1 MAAITCRFVRPDKLL
16 YEGTVKSL
24 VLQTPT
30 GELGVWPGHAAEICA
45 LGDGVVRLN
54 LTDAEGG
61 GVRRVVI
68 SGGYAEINGNV
79 VIVLADHARDVDDI
93 EPDVVRETRE
103 KAFDAKNA
111 LDEGDNRLA
120 YYDNKIKWCN
130 LLLKTAGDTV
140 GEAPEAPRQ

>member
-16 YEGTVKSL
+16 YEGKVKSL

-45 LGDGVVRLN
+45 LGDGVVRLHPV
-54 LTDAEGG
+54 DPAEGEE
-61 GVRRVVI
+61 RRVVI
-68 SGGYAEINGNV
+68 SGGYAEISGNV
-79 VIVLADHARDVDDI
+79 VIILADHAREVNDI

-103 KAFDAKNA
+103 KAFDAKKG
-111 LDEGDNRLA
+111 LDPDDHRRA

-130 LLLKTAGDTV
+130 LLLKTAGVTA
-140 GEAPEAPRQ
+140 EATPQE

>member
-16 YEGTVKSL
+16 YEGKVKSL

-45 LGDGVVRLN
+45 LGDGVVRLHQ
-54 LTDAEGG
+54 LDEDGG
-61 GVRRVVI
+61 GERRVVI
-68 SGGYAEINGNV
+68 SGGYAEINANV
-79 VIVLADHARDVDDI
+79 VIILADHARDVDDI

-103 KAFDAKNA
+103 KAFAAKRD
-111 LDEGDNRLA
+111 LDEDDHRRA

-130 LLLKTAGDTV
+130 LLLKTAGATAEEVPQD
-140 GEAPEAPRQ
+140 

>member
-24 VLQTPT
+24 VLLTPT

-45 LGDGVVRLN
+45 LGDGVVRLRPA
-54 LTDAEGG
+54 DPAEGEE
-61 GVRRVVI
+61 RRVVI

-79 VIVLADHARDVDDI
+79 VIILADHARDVDDI

-103 KAFDAKNA
+103 KAFDAKKE
-111 LDEGDNRLA
+111 LDPDDHRRA

-130 LLLKTAGDTV
+130 LLLKTAGATA
-140 GEAPEAPRQ
+140 EATPQA